1 MTDYTELKTAIE
13 YILNQGAL
21 EREFIEDADA
31 LDAAWAVYEAL
42 GPTDI
47 LALIADIEDARN
59 GMKHSCA
66 IRLKKRIELL
76 ETQRDQLIA
85 DNERLTK
92 AVGLQVI
99 RRFVGDDDQKNID
112 ELVAAGI
119 QVDKELI
126 VQLKAENERLAAA
139 CERAEQIIIVE
150 CKAAS
155 LAKVRAN
162 LLEANRDQLR
172 AEVAGLKT
180 GYEAYE
186 RVNAELKAE
195 VEGLRKDVDRAAYWK
210 QRAKSAEGHLF
221 SGDFRAA
228 AMELHKYSRF
238 ESTPWPELTGSQ
250 HALISSAAGAVIATV
265 NRLRDARRPKNRDE
279 TDAII
284 WCACGDGHAVNS
296 YGAGFMDANEG
307 VCANCDAALGKG
319 EQS

>member
-1 MTDYTELKTAIE
+1 MTDHTELKTAIE

-126 VQLKAENERLAAA
+126 VQLKAENERLAAKVEQVRSRSVSLDHSPGGVIPNA
-139 CERAEQIIIVE
+139 LDAWGRVVPQHLPYDFSGNPGASATQYCNGWNDAGGYWKAHCVDIQAE
-150 CKAAS
+150 
-155 LAKVRAN
+155 
-162 LLEANRDQLR
+162 RDQLR
-172 AEVAGLKT
+172 AEVAGLRT

-195 VEGLRKDVDRAAYWK
+195 VGALRRDKSEPCDGCFMADAEVLRKDAGRYRWLRRAGNTKAI
-210 QRAKSAEGHLF
+210 ALVAEHCL
-221 SGDFRAA
+221 D
-228 AMELHKYSRF
+228 
-238 ESTPWPELTGSQ
+238 
-250 HALISSAAGAVIATV
+250 AL
-265 NRLRDARRPKNRDE
+265 DE
-279 TDAII
+279 AI
-284 WCACGDGHAVNS
+284 
-296 YGAGFMDANEG
+296 
-307 VCANCDAALGKG
+307 DAALGQG
-319 EQS
+319 EKS